1 MGRPPFFSLTLKTFV
16 FIKIHLLSSL
26 LLNKASMFKWLLW
39 IYTTEHLNL
48 FICTLQILKF
58 PVFPFLCIWI
68 TGWAWESSTVVKAQ
82 TQPWVLLGF
91 FFKPGHCLAPS
102 KFTYFTIFFFCW
114 ISCVFIWCS
123 FKLLSSCNDYARTL
137 FYLLKYFSPGW
148 TYCFPLLL
156 PMSKDSTY

>member
-68 TGWAWESSTVVKAQ
+68 TGWAWESSAVVIAQ
-82 TQPWVLLGF
+82 TQPWVLLVF
-91 FFKPGHCLAPS
+91 FFWSLVIVWHHQNSLISP
-102 KFTYFTIFFFCW
+102 FFSAEFL
-114 ISCVFIWCS
+114 VFS
-123 FKLLSSCNDYARTL
+123 SGVALSSFL
-137 FYLLKYFSPGW
+137 VVLIMQEP
-148 TYCFPLLL
+148 CFI
-156 PMSKDSTY
+156 S